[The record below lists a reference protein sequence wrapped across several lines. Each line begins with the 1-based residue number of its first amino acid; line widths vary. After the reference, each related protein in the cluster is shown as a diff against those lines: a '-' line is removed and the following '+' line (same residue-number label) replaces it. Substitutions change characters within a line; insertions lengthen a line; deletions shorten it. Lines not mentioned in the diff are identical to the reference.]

1 MQKNKPDLAILAVNT
16 FVKDTQDANPLIRAL
31 AVRTMGCIRVDKITE
46 YLCDPLQCALADED
60 PYVRKTAA
68 ICVAK
73 LFDINPELVQDR
85 GFLRQLHELL
95 ADSNPM
101 VVANAVAAL
110 AEVQSTSF
118 STARNFTLESST
130 VHKLLAAL
138 NECTEWGQVF
148 ILDSISS
155 HSPQNESQAERIIER
170 ATPRLQHANCA
181 VVLSAI
187 KLILSQ
193 LEGIQRSDVVSQVV
207 RKLAPP
213 LVTLLSAEPEIQ
225 FVALR
230 NINLVIQRYP
240 EILQEEIK
248 VFFCKYNDPA
258 YVKQEKL
265 EAMVERNVSS
275 LDIFTIIIS
284 LKYDKIR
291 PQILDKCGDDP
302 LPR

>member
-1 MQKNKPDLAILAVNT
+1 
-16 FVKDTQDANPLIRAL
+16 
-31 AVRTMGCIRVDKITE
+31 
-46 YLCDPLQCALADED
+46 
-60 PYVRKTAA
+60 
-68 ICVAK
+68 
-73 LFDINPELVQDR
+73 
-85 GFLRQLHELL
+85 
-95 ADSNPM
+95 M

-187 KLILSQ
+187 KLILTQ
-193 LEGIQRSDVVSQVV
+193 LEVCVSLSRVLTVPHLRSDSEEHVPISAQGIQRSDVVSQVV

-265 EAMVERNVSS
+265 EAM
-275 LDIFTIIIS
+275 
-284 LKYDKIR
+284 
-291 PQILDKCGDDP
+291 
-302 LPR
+302 